1 MAFVLA
7 PPAQLPTQLVLGTTP
22 EGLPISV
29 GDRYRDEHTYVMG
42 ATGTGKTRFL
52 ASVLLQDI
60 SFGRPISVLDPI
72 GHLYHYAL
80 DYAALCRDDLE
91 HRNRFKL
98 IDEVMERFLFLN
110 VTDPTNP
117 LRINPLA
124 PSPSETVE
132 GQVDDLMKAFDRL
145 FGDLTETRR
154 LRGMV
159 RSTLW
164 LVAELNR
171 RQPAQPALPEGFAYP
186 LNLRFVVYLL
196 RSKPDVRRAYV
207 QAMETPIPDAPEWYV
222 KQHLEYLLEHPQLH
236 EISES
241 SMNILGF
248 LADSLVQNFFGTQQS
263 TLDIKGVLDDRR
275 NLFCFLP
282 TGLTLSGAHVVGTF
296 LTTKFAR
303 AVRRRTRE
311 QFSNVHTLMLDEFH
325 HFCDRAF
332 AEDSAQLRNLGLRL
346 ICAHQTMSQP
356 TVHGIESQ
364 TLFNT
369 IQANSALKVLFRLDR
384 SDAEVLSEK
393 IFRLNLDELKRVVKE
408 HGWADA
414 TSSETGLTHQR
425 GEQSRHSSGFSYPW
439 NMAREESRWS
449 YSDQD
454 GTAASESSHHAD
466 GASHT
471 HSVHERHIF
480 YTKEEQRERTV
491 NHLQALPRRHFVAS
505 AGPLAGTEGQAL
517 LIPDPESLPER
528 EGIAG
533 LILDNQRSRYG
544 RLINTVPAGQS
555 DPRPVFPPG
564 RFTW

>member
-7 PPAQLPTQLVLGTTP
+7 PPGRLPTQLALGTTP
-22 EGLPISV
+22 EGQPISV
-29 GDRYRDEHTYVMG
+29 DDRYRDEHTYVMG
-42 ATGTGKTRFL
+42 TSGAGKTRFL
-52 ASVLLQDI
+52 ASILLQDI

-72 GHLYHYAL
+72 GHLYYYAL
-80 DYAALCRDDLE
+80 DYIALCRDDLE
-91 HRNRFKL
+91 HRRRFDL
-98 IDEVMERFLFLN
+98 IDKAMKRFLFLN
-110 VTDPTNP
+110 VTDPANP

-124 PSPSETVE
+124 PNPGETVE

-171 RQPAQPALPEGFAYP
+171 RQPAQPALPEGFSYP

-196 RSKPDVRRAYV
+196 RSKPEVRRAYV
-207 QAMETPIPDAPEWYV
+207 EAMETPVLDAPEWYV

-248 LADSLVQNFFGTQQS
+248 LADSLVQNFFGTQQT

-275 NLFCFLP
+275 SLFCYLP

-303 AVRRRTRE
+303 AVRRRARE
-311 QFSNVHTLMLDEFH
+311 QFSNAHTLMLDEFH

-356 TVHGIESQ
+356 TVHGVESQ

-369 IQANSALKVLFRLDR
+369 IQANAALKVLFRLDR
-384 SDAEVLSEK
+384 SDAEILSEK
-393 IFRLNLDELKRVVKE
+393 VFRLNLDELKRVVAE
-408 HGWADA
+408 HSWAD
-414 TSSETGLTHQR
+414 TTGSEVGHTRQNGTRSSR
-425 GEQSRHSSGFSYPW
+425 SSGFSYPW
-439 NMAREESRWS
+439 SMAREESRWS
-449 YSDQD
+449 FTDDY
-454 GTAASESSHHAD
+454 GTSASEGSRHAET
-466 GASHT
+466 ASRTHT
-471 HSVHERHIF
+471 VRERHIF
-480 YTKEEQRERTV
+480 YTKEEQRERAV
-491 NHLQALPRRHFVAS
+491 NLLQALPRRHFVAS

-528 EGIAG
+528 EDVAG
-533 LILDNQRSRYG
+533 DILDNQRARYG
-544 RLINTVPAGQS
+544 RLIEAAPAVLSG
-555 DPRPVFPPG
+555 PKPVFPPG